1 MFMTAELIRDFWSL
15 VEVSQPSKLLRLND
29 ADLVHQL
36 MNQINETRL
45 LTHEE
50 KDNLTTYVRTR
61 TPLIRDLVQARPA

>member
-1 MFMTAELIRDFWSL
+1 MFMTAELLRDFWSV
-15 VEVSQPSKLLRLND
+15 VEVSQPSKLLKLND

-36 MNQINETRL
+36 MSQIDETRL

-50 KDNLTTYVRTR
+50 KDHLTTYVRTR